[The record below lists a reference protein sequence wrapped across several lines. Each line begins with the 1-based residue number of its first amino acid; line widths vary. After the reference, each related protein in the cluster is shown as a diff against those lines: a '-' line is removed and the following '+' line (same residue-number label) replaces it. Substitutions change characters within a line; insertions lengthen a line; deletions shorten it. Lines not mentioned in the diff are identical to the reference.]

1 MGSGQDHGRG
11 PRAAPRAGL
20 QRLSAATSNRRTV
33 EVGAG
38 RLERWAA
45 GFEERHGAVAA
56 SVDAEG
62 LTLAAADGAAASFA
76 HPWGRGTTVAEFAAA
91 VLAPRRV
98 GVLLVR
104 RGGYAC
110 AVLHEGRVAA
120 SKVGHRYVQGRTAA
134 GGWSQQ
140 RFARRREKQT
150 GELAGS
156 AADVAARLLLDPLP
170 DGLATGGDRPLV
182 DRVLADPRLRRLADL
197 PRGPHLAVGDP
208 SADVVRA
215 LPDLLTRVAVT
226 LTEPAVRRG
235 QGQETT
241 TNP

>member
-1 MGSGQDHGRG
+1 V
-11 PRAAPRAGL
+11 
-20 QRLSAATSNRRTV
+20 RRTV
-33 EVGAG
+33 EVGAA

-45 GFEERHGAVAA
+45 GFAERHGAATPSA
-56 SVDAEG
+56 TEQG
-62 LTLAAADGAAASFA
+62 LRLLAADGATASFA
-76 HPWGRGTTVAEFAAA
+76 HPWGNGPTVAAFAAA

-110 AVLHEGRVAA
+110 AAVDAGRVTA

-150 GELAGS
+150 DELAGA
-156 AADVAARLLLDPLP
+156 AADVAARLLLDAAPEV
-170 DGLATGGDRPLV
+170 LATGGDRPLV
-182 DRVLADPRLRRLADL
+182 DRVLADPRVRALAAL

-208 SADVVRA
+208 SADLVRS

-226 LTEPAVRRG
+226 VTEPAAAG

-241 TNP
+241 IRP

>member
-1 MGSGQDHGRG
+1 V
-11 PRAAPRAGL
+11 
-20 QRLSAATSNRRTV
+20 RRI
-33 EVGAG
+33 EVGAD

-45 GFEERHGAVAA
+45 RFAERHGALSPSATE
-56 SVDAEG
+56 EG
-62 LTLAAADGAAASFA
+62 LCLLAADGATASFA
-76 HPWGRGTTVAEFAAA
+76 HPWGSGATVGAFTAA

-110 AVLHEGRVAA
+110 AVVEAGSVAR

-150 GELAGS
+150 DELAG
-156 AADVAARLLLDPLP
+156 AAVDVAARLLLEPPP
-170 DGLATGGDRPLV
+170 DVVASGGDRRLV
-182 DRVLADPRLRRLADL
+182 DRVLADPRLRALGAL
-197 PRGPHLAVGDP
+197 PRGPHLTVGDP
-208 SADVVRA
+208 SADLVRS

-226 LTEPAVRRG
+226 LTEPAAAG
-235 QGQETT
+235 QAQETT
-241 TNP
+241 VRP

>member
-1 MGSGQDHGRG
+1 V
-11 PRAAPRAGL
+11 
-20 QRLSAATSNRRTV
+20 RRTV
-33 EVGAG
+33 EVGAA

-45 GFEERHGAVAA
+45 GFAERHGAVTPSATE
-56 SVDAEG
+56 EG
-62 LTLAAADGAAASFA
+62 LSLVAGDGATASFA
-76 HPWGRGTTVAEFAAA
+76 HPWGSGASVPAFAAA

-110 AVLHEGRVAA
+110 TVVDAGRVAT

-150 GELAGS
+150 DELAG
-156 AADVAARLLLDPLP
+156 AAVDVAARLLLDPRP
-170 DGLATGGDRPLV
+170 EVVATGGDRPLV
-182 DRVLADPRLRRLADL
+182 DRVLADPRLRTLAAL

-208 SADVVRA
+208 SADLVRS
-215 LPDLLTRVAVT
+215 LPDLLTRVTVI
-226 LTEPAVRRG
+226 LTEPAAAG

-241 TNP
+241 VRP

>member
-1 MGSGQDHGRG
+1 
-11 PRAAPRAGL
+11 
-20 QRLSAATSNRRTV
+20 V
-33 EVGAG
+33 
-38 RLERWAA
+38 A
-45 GFEERHGAVAA
+45 GFEERHGAVTESAGNQGPIL
-56 SVDAEG
+56 V
-62 LTLAAADGAAASFA
+62 AADGATASFA
-76 HPWGRGTTVAEFAAA
+76 HPWGGGATVAEFAAA

-98 GVLLVR
+98 GALLVR

-110 AVLHEGRVAA
+110 ALLEEGRVAA

-170 DGLATGGDRPLV
+170 DEVATGGDRPLV
-182 DRVLADPRLRRLADL
+182 DRVLADPRLRRLAAL
-197 PRGPHLAVGDP
+197 PRGPHLAIGEP
-208 SADVVRA
+208 SGEVVRA
-215 LPDLLTRVAVT
+215 LPDLLTRVTVT
-226 LTEPAVRRG
+226 LTEPLSGQV

>member
-1 MGSGQDHGRG
+1 VVR
-11 PRAAPRAGL
+11 PL
-20 QRLSAATSNRRTV
+20 TTRRTV
-33 EVGAG
+33 QVAAA

-45 GFEERHGAVAA
+45 GFEERHGAVATSA
-56 SVDAEG
+56 SGEG
-62 LTLAAADGAAASFA
+62 VTLAAADGATASFA
-76 HPWGRGTTVAEFAAA
+76 HPWGNGPDVVAFAAA

-110 AVLHEGRVAA
+110 AVLDDGRVVA
-120 SKVGHRYVQGRTAA
+120 SKVGRRYVQGRTAA

-150 GELAGS
+150 DELAGA
-156 AADVAARLLLDPLP
+156 AADVAARLLAEPLP
-170 DGLATGGDRPLV
+170 QVLATGGDRPLI
-182 DRVLADPRLRRLADL
+182 DQVLADARLHRLATL
-197 PRGPHLAVGDP
+197 ARGPHLAVGDP
-208 SADVVRA
+208 HADVVRA
-215 LPDLLTRVAVT
+215 LPELLTRVAVT
-226 LTEPAVRRG
+226 VTEPAPLD